1 MIIIILQEIFYK
13 AVAKILVLF
22 SCILSSYKYFGLK
35 LSQSSLI
42 LNVHTPFLK
51 NRYILIE

>member
-13 AVAKILVLF
+13 AVAKILVLL
-22 SCILSSYKYFGLK
+22 SCILSLYKSFGLK
-35 LSQSSLI
+35 LLQSSLI